1 MDIIIRTQYEFEAAH
16 FLPNYKG
23 KCSNLHGHNWKV
35 VVKVKG
41 DRRLKDKNGI
51 LWDFSNLKLLINML
65 DHGVILNNNKNDKER
80 DLVKYLTKYNMKYVL
95 LNAEVSAENIAM
107 YIWKNLKSSYNNLKF
122 SVVVYENKKSYAKV
136 GDINV

>member
-16 FLPNYKG
+16 FLPNHKG